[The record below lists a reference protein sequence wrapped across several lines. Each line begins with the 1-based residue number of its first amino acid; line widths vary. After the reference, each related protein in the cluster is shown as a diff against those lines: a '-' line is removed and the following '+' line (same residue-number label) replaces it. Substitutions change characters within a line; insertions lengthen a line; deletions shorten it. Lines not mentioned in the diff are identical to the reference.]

1 MSIKKTLTA
10 LVAGAALGA
19 VAGVMLAPDSGDK
32 IRKKVMK
39 KASDLREQLTDLVGQ
54 GGSMMN
60 DAKKASAEA
69 SKAVNDTMD
78 EAKSSFENAK
88 NSNVKA

>member
-60 DAKKASAEA
+60 DAKRTAKKASAEA

-78 EAKSSFENAK
+78 EAKSSF
-88 NSNVKA
+88 